1 MAVNVKQMKLVTGAE
16 IICDLI
22 DIEWYK
28 NKDSGIVMRSV
39 FTIALTEDFEN
50 NMRFY
55 TFRPFMLHLYEPD
68 KLIILNSNSVVC
80 IVDPDQRVVNQYIK
94 YIEEFSSNE
103 DHNKDAEENIIR
115 FNPKHTLH

>member
-50 NMRFY
+50 SMRFY

-80 IVDPDQRVVNQYIK
+80 IVDPDQKVVNQYIK
-94 YIEEFSSNE
+94 YIKEFSSNE